1 MARRRHF
8 LAVILGATASLGAA
22 YPTTNFMVEA
32 PTAQI
37 AQQVGQAAEYYRKQ
51 KAIDWLGHEMPPWPE
66 RCPLQVRVTLN
77 GPSGATSFAFD
88 GGYVRGQHMH
98 IEGPLDRLL
107 ASVLPHEVT
116 HTVFAHYFRC
126 PVPRWAD
133 EGGAVLSEDEVERDR
148 HDKLVRQVL
157 NTPGR
162 RIPLRRLFALRE
174 YPGDVMVLYAEGF
187 SVANFLV
194 TGGGRQNFLGFVHM
208 GMTAGWDRAAQTY
221 YRYHSVEE
229 LEEAWLNY
237 LRNTKRPPVVYAQ
250 NTTPRPPAAD
260 PTSRV
265 VVRQT
270 VPPTLPPLV
279 YRGQAPDERA
289 EPNVSPARP
298 GYLPESASA
307 GGQPLVQMP
316 PIPVHAPPADGWRRP
331 TTPAAVP
338 PANAAPPP
346 YTGVQLGA
354 PQFIAPPS
362 LEAASPPIPPP
373 ASPVGY
379 PR

>member
-8 LAVILGATASLGAA
+8 LVVVLSVMASTGAA
-22 YPTTNFMVEA
+22 YPTQNFLVEA
-32 PTAQI
+32 PTPQI
-37 AQQVGQAAEYYRKQ
+37 AQQIGQAAEYYRKQ
-51 KAIDWLGHEMPPWPE
+51 KAIDWLGYEMPPWPQ

-116 HTVFAHYFRC
+116 HTVFAYYFRC

-194 TGGGRQNFLGFVHM
+194 TSGGRQNFLGFVHQ
-208 GMTAGWDRAAQTY
+208 GMTAGWDRAAQMY
-221 YRYHSVEE
+221 YRYRSVEE

-270 VPPTLPPLV
+270 VPPMLPALV
-279 YRGQAPDERA
+279 YRGQAPDEHA
-289 EPNVSPARP
+289 ERTLSQTRP
-298 GYLPESASA
+298 GYLPDPASA

-316 PIPVHAPPADGWRRP
+316 PIPVASPPADGWRRP
-331 TTPAAVP
+331 VGSPS
-338 PANAAPPP
+338 ANAAPSSHPL
-346 YTGVQLGA
+346 VQLGT
-354 PQFIAPPS
+354 PQFIPPPS
-362 LEAASPPIPPP
+362 LETLSPIPSP

>member
-8 LAVILGATASLGAA
+8 LVVALSVMASTGAA
-22 YPTTNFMVEA
+22 YPTQNFLVEA
-32 PTAQI
+32 PTPQI
-37 AQQVGQAAEYYRKQ
+37 AQQIGQAAEYYRKQ
-51 KAIDWLGHEMPPWPE
+51 KAIDWLGYEMPPWPQ

-116 HTVFAHYFRC
+116 HTVFAYYFRC

-194 TGGGRQNFLGFVHM
+194 TSGGRQNFLGFVHQ
-208 GMTAGWDRAAQTY
+208 GMTAGWDRAAQMY
-221 YRYHSVEE
+221 YHYRSVEE
-229 LEEAWLNY
+229 LEEAWLTY
-237 LRNTKRPPVVYAQ
+237 LRNTKRRPPVVYAQ
-250 NTTPRPPAAD
+250 NTAPRPPAAD

-270 VPPTLPPLV
+270 VPPMLPALV
-279 YRGQAPDERA
+279 YRGQAPDEHA
-289 EPNVSPARP
+289 ERTLSQTRP
-298 GYLPESASA
+298 GYLPDPAAA

-316 PIPVHAPPADGWRRP
+316 PIPVASPPADGWRRSAGSP
-331 TTPAAVP
+331 S
-338 PANAAPPP
+338 ANATPSAHPL
-346 YTGVQLGA
+346 VQLGT
-354 PQFIAPPS
+354 PQFIPPPS
-362 LEAASPPIPPP
+362 LETLPPIPSP